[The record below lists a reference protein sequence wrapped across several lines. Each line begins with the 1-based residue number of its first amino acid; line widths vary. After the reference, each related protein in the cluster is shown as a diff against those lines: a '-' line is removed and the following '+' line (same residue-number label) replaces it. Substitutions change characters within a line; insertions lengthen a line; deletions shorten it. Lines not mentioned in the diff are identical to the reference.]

1 MEQKDTL
8 NNATAQSGT
17 LESSDCLVTCSL
29 QDHLE
34 IEYKGPDKADLLR
47 ERAEQIVRE
56 AVFKYKLKGAYITI
70 QDNGALAIT
79 VKARVETAIERCLG
93 EENHE
98 RH

>member
-1 MEQKDTL
+1 MERKDTP
-8 NNATAQSGT
+8 NSVTAQSGT

-56 AVFKYKLKGAYITI
+56 TVLKYKLKGAYVTI

-79 VKARVETAIERCLG
+79 MRARIETAIERCLG
-93 EENHE
+93 ENDHE
-98 RH
+98 GR